1 MTNDIVFM
9 DMLSTLDPSL
19 WRVKKM
25 LLETKV
31 NPDVML
37 PIIESIGVVY
47 TSTKNGKIVV
57 SMVDGVVVG
66 VKGEVYRNVKIEAT
80 V

>member
-1 MTNDIVFM
+1 MSNDVVFM
-9 DMLSTLDPSL
+9 DMLSTVDPAM
-19 WRVKKM
+19 WRVKRM
-25 LLETKV
+25 LMDTRV
-31 NPDVML
+31 NPDVLL

-57 SMVDGVVVG
+57 SMVDGVIEG
-66 VKGEVYRNVKIEAT
+66 VKGEVYRNVKIEAI